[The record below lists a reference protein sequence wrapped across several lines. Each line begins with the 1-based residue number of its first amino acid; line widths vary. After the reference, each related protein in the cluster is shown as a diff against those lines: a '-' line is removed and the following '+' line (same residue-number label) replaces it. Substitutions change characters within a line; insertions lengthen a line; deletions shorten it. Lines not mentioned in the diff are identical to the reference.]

1 MSWKK
6 IYMLFVDGGRC
17 VYKIQRK
24 EKSIY
29 GTECKAIKCKQNQNL
44 SVAKIITW

>member
-1 MSWKK
+1 MEGDVFIRFKGATQ
-6 IYMLFVDGGRC
+6 D
-17 VYKIQRK
+17 QRK

-44 SVAKIITW
+44 SVAEIKTR